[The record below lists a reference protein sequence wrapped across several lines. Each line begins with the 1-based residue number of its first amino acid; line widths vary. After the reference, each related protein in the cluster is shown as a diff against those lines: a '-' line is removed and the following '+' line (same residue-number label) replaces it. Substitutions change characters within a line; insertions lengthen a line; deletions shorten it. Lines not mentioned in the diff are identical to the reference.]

1 MPQKKWSPVSIHGLI
16 ILGLVLIFMGCFKKP
31 VETISVDKAQATE
44 KEMAAQKQSAA
55 GTAGEQTAAEQS
67 AVDKKA
73 KSARYAA
80 QKRVL
85 KTIYVVKKGDSLWWI
100 AKYKDIYNDPY
111 LWPILFDANNKVIKD
126 PNKIYPGMKL
136 QIPRAG
142 YKPADIRN
150 ARNKAGARKPY
161 NPPARA
167 VPPVD

>member
-1 MPQKKWSPVSIHGLI
+1 MMQRKWSTGSVYVIVIIGLI
-16 ILGLVLIFMGCFKKP
+16 FIFMGCCKQP
-31 VETISVDKAQATE
+31 VQTLSVDKAQATE

-55 GTAGEQTAAEQS
+55 GTAGEQAAAEQS

-73 KSARYAA
+73 KSDRYAA
-80 QKRVL
+80 QKRAL
-85 KTIYVVKKGDSLWWI
+85 KAIYVVKKGDTLWWI
-100 AKYKDIYNDPY
+100 ARYKDIYNDPY
-111 LWPILFDANNKVIKD
+111 LWPILYDANKNVIRD

-142 YKPADIRN
+142 FKPADIQN
-150 ARNKAGARKPY
+150 ARKKAGACQPY